1 MDTLTGTVVHVLRFR
16 GSADGSGKLAVLP
29 KDGKEVTV
37 IGVIVD
43 IKVGAYVH
51 VEGHYKQH
59 PVYGTQLRATSLRV
73 ELPTEKEPL
82 IRWLASQLD
91 MSRREAES
99 VVITWHTHG
108 KTFALFWEQLDS
120 LDMKDCF
127 FGMEPML
134 EKLLGMQAR
143 RIALAALT
151 TMGFTMAESELLFRA
166 EPGIVHGLRAD
177 PYRAYLLVDSIEFY
191 KMDKLYLAA
200 EGHHDRDPVRVRAC
214 CIFVLRK
221 DAKSLGHT
229 AMDYDD
235 FLVLM
240 SEGYGFSAMQLLTA
254 LESLNPDFVV
264 QSGNPMQVQLAALAR
279 YEDGIAEWISTGSTG
294 AEEVDDGGF

>member
-59 PVYGTQLRATSLRV
+59 PVYGTQLRASSLRV
-73 ELPTEKEPL
+73 ELPTERDPL
-82 IRWLASQLD
+82 IRWLVSQLG
-91 MSRREAES
+91 MGRPEAGS
-99 VVITWHTHG
+99 VVTMWQGYG
-108 KTFALFWEQLDS
+108 KTLAQFWEQLDS
-120 LDMKDCF
+120 IEMRACF
-127 FGMEPML
+127 TFIGVEPMRM
-134 EKLLGMQAR
+134 ELLGMQAR

-151 TMGFTMAESELLFRA
+151 AMGFTMGEAELLFRVS
-166 EPGIVHGLRAD
+166 PDIVDALKAD

-191 KMDKLYLAA
+191 KMDKLYLADKN
-200 EGHHDRDPVRVRAC
+200 HHDRDPVRVRAC
-214 CIFVLRK
+214 CVFVLRQ
-221 DAKSLGHT
+221 DAKQLGHT

-240 SEGYGFSAMQLLTA
+240 SEGYSFSAMQILTA
-254 LESLNPDFVV
+254 LDSLNPTFVV
-264 QSGNPMQVQLAALAR
+264 QSGDPMQVQLAELAT

-294 AEEVDDGGF
+294 TEEVEHE